1 MSIRVIVDDAKL
13 REVQERLGEFAN
25 KAPNAIANSLNRTMQ
40 NVATNITK
48 GVRERYHVKAA
59 SVKENLK
66 KTKATR
72 SNLTAEVRARG
83 TALPLDRF
91 KVSPKTV
98 QPNRKKQLK
107 IAVKKDGTKEI
118 MGAFIANI
126 SGIKV
131 FKRDGDKRLP
141 ISRLFGPSVPQMA
154 GNEEIVDNVYKKG
167 VVTFETRLNHEV
179 NRILNA
185 GG

>member
-1 MSIRVIVDDAKL
+1 MSIRVRIDDAKL

-25 KAPNAIANSLNRTMQ
+25 KAPNVISNSLNRTMQ
-40 NVATNITK
+40 NVATNVTK
-48 GVRERYHVKAA
+48 GIRENYTVKAGV
-59 SVKENLK
+59 VKENLK
-66 KTKATR
+66 KTRASR
-72 SNLTAEVRARG
+72 SKLAAEVRVSG
-83 TALPLDRF
+83 SPLPLDRY

-107 IAVKKDGTKEI
+107 ISIKKGSTKQI

-131 FKRDGDKRLP
+131 FKRDSKNRLP
-141 ISRLFGPSVPQMA
+141 ISRLYGPSVPQMA
-154 GNEEIVDNVYKKG
+154 DDEEIIRKVNEEAPI
-167 VVTFETRLNHEV
+167 TFNARIEHEV